1 MDYKLELIHC
11 LEMVGVFVP
20 YDEANDVDLTEYQID
35 SITFV
40 SFMVEVE
47 EHFDIMIP
55 DEYLTY
61 ETIKSLNGYANLIA
75 VLCEAKCNNL
85 KE

>member
-20 YDEANDVDLTEYQID
+20 YSEANDVDLTEYQID

-40 SFMVEVE
+40 TFMVEVE
-47 EHFDIMIP
+47 EHFDIIIP

-75 VLCEAKCNNL
+75 ALCESKCN
-85 KE
+85 K